1 MEKEM
6 TGADRRKKLIFLMRE
21 SEQPLSGTQLGQV
34 TGVSR
39 QVVVQDIALLRTEG
53 YPIVS
58 TAKGYL
64 LNEPKCATRVLKVC
78 HTNEQVEE
86 ELTTIVDLGGT
97 VLNVMVNHRVY
108 GRVEAALNIRN
119 RRDVQGFLNDLRTGK
134 SVPLLNVTSGYH
146 FTRFR
151 GKRRSARRDRACT
164 AEKGLSGGSDA
175 LRAGDTCLNGTIC
188 RMTRRMACHAAPV
201 CHREW
206 LSCRKESF
214 CSS

>member
-1 MEKEM
+1 M
-6 TGADRRKKLIFLMRE
+6 TAARRRDEILQALAGA
-21 SEQPLSGTQLGQV
+21 SGPVSAASLAACL
-34 TGVSR
+34 GVSR

-146 FTRFR
+146 FH
-151 GKRRSARRDRACT
+151 KISAESEEVLDEIEHALQKKGFL
-164 AEKGLSGGSDA
+164 AEVMPYEQE
-175 LRAGDTCLNGTIC
+175 T
-188 RMTRRMACHAAPV
+188 HA
-201 CHREW
+201 
-206 LSCRKESF
+206 
-214 CSS
+214 

>member
-64 LNEPKCATRVLKVC
+64 KCATRVLKVC

-146 FTRFR
+146 FH
-151 GKRRSARRDRACT
+151 KISAESEEVLDEIEHALQKKGFL
-164 AEKGLSGGSDA
+164 AEVMPYEQE
-175 LRAGDTCLNGTIC
+175 T
-188 RMTRRMACHAAPV
+188 HA
-201 CHREW
+201 
-206 LSCRKESF
+206 
-214 CSS
+214 

>member
-1 MEKEM
+1 M
-6 TGADRRKKLIFLMRE
+6 TAARRRDEILQALAGA
-21 SEQPLSGTQLGQV
+21 SGPVSAAALAARL
-34 TGVSR
+34 GVSR

-146 FTRFR
+146 FH
-151 GKRRSARRDRACT
+151 KISAESEEVLDEIEHALQKKGFL
-164 AEKGLSGGSDA
+164 AEVMPYEQE
-175 LRAGDTCLNGTIC
+175 T
-188 RMTRRMACHAAPV
+188 HA
-201 CHREW
+201 
-206 LSCRKESF
+206 
-214 CSS
+214 

>member
-97 VLNVMVNHRVY
+97 VLNVMVNHRFT
-108 GRVEAALNIRN
+108 GAWK
-119 RRDVQGFLNDLRTGK
+119 RRQYQEPADVQGFLKILEPENR
-134 SVPLLNVTSGYH
+134 S
-146 FTRFR
+146 RF
-151 GKRRSARRDRACT
+151 
-164 AEKGLSGGSDA
+164 
-175 LRAGDTCLNGTIC
+175 
-188 RMTRRMACHAAPV
+188 
-201 CHREW
+201 
-206 LSCRKESF
+206 
-214 CSS
+214 

>member
-6 TGADRRKKLIFLMRE
+6 TGADRRKEILSMIRDTDT
-21 SEQPLSGTQLGQV
+21 PVSGTAIGRK

-39 QVVVQDIALLRTEG
+39 QVVVQDIALLRTQG
-53 YPIVS
+53 YPIIS
-58 TAKGYL
+58 TARGYL
-64 LNEPKCATRVLKVC
+64 LDEPKQAVRIFKVC

-146 FTRFR
+146 FH
-151 GKRRSARRDRACT
+151 KISAESEEVLDEIEHALQKKGFL
-164 AEKGLSGGSDA
+164 AEVMPYEQE
-175 LRAGDTCLNGTIC
+175 T
-188 RMTRRMACHAAPV
+188 HA
-201 CHREW
+201 
-206 LSCRKESF
+206 
-214 CSS
+214 

>member
-86 ELTTIVDLGGT
+86 ELTLQQI
-97 VLNVMVNHRVY
+97 
-108 GRVEAALNIRN
+108 
-119 RRDVQGFLNDLRTGK
+119 
-134 SVPLLNVTSGYH
+134 
-146 FTRFR
+146 
-151 GKRRSARRDRACT
+151 
-164 AEKGLSGGSDA
+164 
-175 LRAGDTCLNGTIC
+175 
-188 RMTRRMACHAAPV
+188 
-201 CHREW
+201 
-206 LSCRKESF
+206 
-214 CSS
+214 

>member
-1 MEKEM
+1 M
-6 TGADRRKKLIFLMRE
+6 TEGDRRRKKIVE
-21 SEQPLSGTQLGQV
+21 CIENAQTPVSGAELAKEF
-34 TGVSR
+34 GVSR
-39 QVVVQDIALLRTEG
+39 QAIVQDIALLRTEG

-146 FTRFR
+146 FH
-151 GKRRSARRDRACT
+151 KISAESEEVLDEIEHALQKKGFL
-164 AEKGLSGGSDA
+164 AEVMPYEQE
-175 LRAGDTCLNGTIC
+175 T
-188 RMTRRMACHAAPV
+188 HA
-201 CHREW
+201 
-206 LSCRKESF
+206 
-214 CSS
+214 

>member
-39 QVVVQDIALLRTEG
+39 QVVVQDIALLRSEG

-58 TAKGYL
+58 PAKGSL
-64 LNEPKCATRVLKVC
+64 LNAPKCAPRVLKVC
-78 HTNEQVEE
+78 HTNDQVEE

-119 RRDVQGFLNDLRTGK
+119 RLDVQGFLNDLRTGK

-146 FTRFR
+146 FTRFPR
-151 GKRRSARRDRACT
+151 KAKKCS
-164 AEKGLSGGSDA
+164 
-175 LRAGDTCLNGTIC
+175 
-188 RMTRRMACHAAPV
+188 TR
-201 CHREW
+201 
-206 LSCRKESF
+206 
-214 CSS
+214 

>member
-97 VLNVMVNHRVY
+97 VLNVMV
-108 GRVEAALNIRN
+108 
-119 RRDVQGFLNDLRTGK
+119 
-134 SVPLLNVTSGYH
+134 PLLNVTSGYH
-146 FTRFR
+146 FH
-151 GKRRSARRDRACT
+151 KISAESEEVLDEIEHALQKKGFL
-164 AEKGLSGGSDA
+164 AEVMPYEQE
-175 LRAGDTCLNGTIC
+175 T
-188 RMTRRMACHAAPV
+188 HA
-201 CHREW
+201 
-206 LSCRKESF
+206 
-214 CSS
+214 

>member
-21 SEQPLSGTQLGQV
+21 SEQPLSGTQLGQI

-86 ELTTIVDLGGT
+86 ELTTIVDLGGCA
-97 VLNVMVNHRVY
+97 VNVMVNHRVY
-108 GRVEAALNIRN
+108 GKLDAPLNIKS
-119 RRDVQGFLNDLRTGK
+119 RRDVQNFMDDLKTGK
-134 SVPLLNVTSGYH
+134 STPLLNVTSGYH
-146 FTRFR
+146 FH
-151 GKRRSARRDRACT
+151 KISAESEEVLDEIEEALKKKGYL
-164 AEKGLSGGSDA
+164 AEL
-175 LRAGDTCLNGTIC
+175 L
-188 RMTRRMACHAAPV
+188 PY
-201 CHREW
+201 EQ
-206 LSCRKESF
+206 
-214 CSS
+214 

>member
-1 MEKEM
+1 
-6 TGADRRKKLIFLMRE
+6 MRE

-146 FTRFR
+146 FH
-151 GKRRSARRDRACT
+151 KISAESEEVLDEIEHALQK
-164 AEKGLSGGSDA
+164 KGLSGGSDA

-201 CHREW
+201 CHRE
-206 LSCRKESF
+206 LLPCRKESF

>member
-146 FTRFR
+146 FH
-151 GKRRSARRDRACT
+151 KISAESEEHALQKKGFL
-164 AEKGLSGGSDA
+164 AEVMPYEQE
-175 LRAGDTCLNGTIC
+175 T
-188 RMTRRMACHAAPV
+188 HA
-201 CHREW
+201 
-206 LSCRKESF
+206 
-214 CSS
+214 

>member
-1 MEKEM
+1 M
-6 TGADRRKKLIFLMRE
+6 TAARRRDEILQTLAGA
-21 SEQPLSGTQLGQV
+21 SGPVSAAALAARL
-34 TGVSR
+34 GVSR

-146 FTRFR
+146 FH
-151 GKRRSARRDRACT
+151 KISAESEEVLDEIEHALQKKGFL
-164 AEKGLSGGSDA
+164 AEVMPYEQE
-175 LRAGDTCLNGTIC
+175 T
-188 RMTRRMACHAAPV
+188 HA
-201 CHREW
+201 
-206 LSCRKESF
+206 
-214 CSS
+214 

>member
-1 MEKEM
+1 M
-6 TGADRRKKLIFLMRE
+6 TAARRRDEILQALAGV
-21 SEQPLSGTQLGQV
+21 SGPVSAAALAARL
-34 TGVSR
+34 GVSR

-53 YPIVS
+53 YPILS

-146 FTRFR
+146 FH
-151 GKRRSARRDRACT
+151 KISAESEEVLDEIEHALQKKGFL
-164 AEKGLSGGSDA
+164 AEVMPYEQE
-175 LRAGDTCLNGTIC
+175 T
-188 RMTRRMACHAAPV
+188 HA
-201 CHREW
+201 
-206 LSCRKESF
+206 
-214 CSS
+214 

>member
-39 QVVVQDIALLRTEG
+39 QVV
-53 YPIVS
+53 VS

-146 FTRFR
+146 FH
-151 GKRRSARRDRACT
+151 KISAESEEVLDEIEHALQKKGFL
-164 AEKGLSGGSDA
+164 AEVMPYEQE
-175 LRAGDTCLNGTIC
+175 THT
-188 RMTRRMACHAAPV
+188 
-201 CHREW
+201 
-206 LSCRKESF
+206 
-214 CSS
+214 